1 MLGSS
6 FVHGPSS
13 RNEICSEQICLL
25 PARLTWQCA
34 LIQASTWSFCAAQ
47 SAPITIAR
55 QAWFSVILAMS
66 CVFFSSEP
74 GSSL

>member
-25 PARLTWQCA
+25 PARLTGFYMVLLRRA
-34 LIQASTWSFCAAQ
+34 VGTDHNRAAGVVFGD
-47 SAPITIAR
+47 PGDELR
-55 QAWFSVILAMS
+55 
-66 CVFFSSEP
+66 VFFQ
-74 GSSL
+74 